1 MPEPHD
7 PLVAVDLYGTGIH
20 PQSWRRPDSRAED
33 LFTAGYWTGLLG
45 QADSAGVDLAFVG
58 DTFAIATTGHA
69 DQRGQ
74 LDAVAIAARAVAPTE
89 RIGLVPTVTVTHTEP
104 FHVSKAIASLDHAS
118 LGRAGWQVDVSA
130 GQAQANLFG
139 RKDAQDAESLWAEAA
154 DAIEVVSLL
163 WDSWEDDA
171 EIRDVATGRFI
182 DRDKLHYID
191 FEGAHFSVKGPSIT
205 PRSPQGQS
213 LIVIGA
219 RDEHSTRV
227 AAARADVIRIGAP
240 TVDAARDVAD
250 RVRRA
255 AAEAGRDP
263 ASLRILLDVEV
274 VIAETADT
282 AERDLAQLENWSGGR
297 YEPASILHRGD
308 APGLSRLITDVVGAG
323 GVDGVTLRPLALTSG
338 LNEITE
344 RVLPLLRPG
353 GRASDSGVLRE
364 RLGFTRPVNHFAGQ
378 D

>member
-1 MPEPHD
+1 MPEAHR

-20 PQSWRRPDSRAED
+20 PQSWRRQDSRAED
-33 LFTAGYWTGLLG
+33 LFTAVYWTGLIG

-58 DTFAIATTGHA
+58 DSFAIATTGHA

-74 LDAVAIAARAVAPTE
+74 LDAVAITARAVASTE

-118 LGRAGWQVDVSA
+118 GGRAGWQVDVSP
-130 GQAQANLFG
+130 GQIQADLFG

-154 DAIEVVSLL
+154 DAIEVVGLL

-182 DRDKLHYID
+182 DRDKLHYVD
-191 FEGAHFSVKGPSIT
+191 FEGDHFSVKGPSIT

-213 LIVIGA
+213 LIVIAA
-219 RDEHSTRV
+219 RDEYSTRV
-227 AAARADVIRIGAP
+227 AAARADVIRIAAP
-240 TVDAARDVAD
+240 TVDAARDVAA

-263 ASLRILLDVEV
+263 ATLRILLDVEV
-274 VIAETADT
+274 VIAETADA
-282 AERDLAQLENWSGGR
+282 AERDLAQLENWSGAR
-297 YEPASILHRGD
+297 YEPASVLYRGD
-308 APGLSRLITDVVGAG
+308 APGVARLITDVAATGD
-323 GVDGVTLRPLALTSG
+323 VDGVTLRPLALPSG
-338 LNEITE
+338 LDAITGD
-344 RVLPLLRPG
+344 VLPLLGSGDPAPG
-353 GRASDSGVLRE
+353 GGLLRE
-364 RLGFTRPVNHFAGQ
+364 RLGFTRPANRFAGQ

>member
-1 MPEPHD
+1 MPEPRF

-45 QADSAGVDLAFVG
+45 QADSAGVDLAFLG
-58 DTFAIATTGHA
+58 DSFAIATTGHA

-74 LDAVAIAARAVAPTE
+74 LDAVAIAARAVAATD
-89 RIGLVPTVTVTHTEP
+89 RIGLIPTVTVTHTEP

-130 GQAQANLFG
+130 GQAQADLFG

-171 EIRDVATGRFI
+171 EIRDVPTGRFI

-191 FEGAHFSVKGPSIT
+191 FEGTHFSVKGPSIT

-219 RDEHSTRV
+219 RDEHSARV

-240 TVDAARDVAD
+240 GVDAARQ
-250 RVRRA
+250 RA
-255 AAEAGRDP
+255 AQVRTAAEEAGRDP
-263 ASLRILLDVEV
+263 GSIRTLLDVEV
-274 VIAETADT
+274 VIAESADA
-282 AERDLAQLENWSGGR
+282 AEHDLAQLENWSGSR
-297 YEPASILHRGD
+297 YEPESVLYRGD
-308 APGLSRLITDVVGAG
+308 APGLARLITAVTAG
-323 GVDGVTLRPLALTSG
+323 DVDGVTLRPLALPSG
-338 LNEITE
+338 LDAITGH
-344 RVLPLLRPG
+344 VLPLLRSGDPG
-353 GRASDSGVLRE
+353 PGSGLLRE
-364 RLGFTRPVNHFAGQ
+364 RLGLGRPARHFAGQ

>member
-1 MPEPHD
+1 MPEPHR

-20 PQSWRRPDSRAED
+20 PQSWRRQDSRAED
-33 LFTAGYWTGLLG
+33 LFTAAYWTGLIG

-58 DTFAIATTGHA
+58 DSFAIATTGHA

-74 LDAVAIAARAVAPTE
+74 LDAVAITARAVASTE

-118 LGRAGWQVDVSA
+118 GGRAGWQVDVSP
-130 GQAQANLFG
+130 GQIQADLFG

-154 DAIEVVSLL
+154 DAIEVVGLL

-191 FEGAHFSVKGPSIT
+191 FEGDHFSVKGPSIT

-213 LIVIGA
+213 LIVIAA
-219 RDEHSTRV
+219 RDEYSTRV
-227 AAARADVIRIGAP
+227 AAARADVIRIAAP
-240 TVDAARDVAD
+240 TVDAARDVAV

-255 AAEAGRDP
+255 AAEARRDP

-274 VIAETADT
+274 VIAETADA
-282 AERDLAQLENWSGGR
+282 AERDLAQLDNWSGAR
-297 YEPASILHRGD
+297 YEPASVFYRGD
-308 APGLSRLITDVVGAG
+308 APGVARLITDVAATGD
-323 GVDGVTLRPLALTSG
+323 VDGVTLRPLALPSG
-338 LNEITE
+338 LDAITGD
-344 RVLPLLRPG
+344 VLPLLGSGDPALDG
-353 GRASDSGVLRE
+353 GLLRE
-364 RLGFTRPVNHFAGQ
+364 RLGFTRPANRFAGQ

>member
-1 MPEPHD
+1 MSEPRS

-33 LFTAGYWTGLLG
+33 LFTAGYWTGLLA
-45 QADSAGVDLAFVG
+45 QADAAGVDLAFLG
-58 DTFAIATTGHA
+58 DSFAIATTGHA
-69 DQRGQ
+69 EQRGH
-74 LDAVAIAARAVAPTE
+74 LDAVAIAARTVAATD

-118 LGRAGWQVDVSA
+118 RGRAGWQVDVSA

-139 RKDAQDAESLWAEAA
+139 RKDAQGIDSLWEEAA

-191 FEGAHFSVKGPSIT
+191 FEGSHFTVKGPSIT

-213 LIVIGA
+213 VVVIEA
-219 RDEHSTRV
+219 REEHSARV

-240 TVDAARDVAD
+240 GVEAARQRAVQ
-250 RVRRA
+250 VRTA

-263 ASLRILLDVEV
+263 GSIRVLLDVEV
-274 VIAETADT
+274 VIAESADT
-282 AERDLAQLENWSGGR
+282 ADHDLAQLENWSGSR
-297 YEPASILHRGD
+297 YEPQSLLHRGD
-308 APGLSRLITDVVGAG
+308 AAGLARLIADVVATGD
-323 GVDGVTLRPLALTSG
+323 VDGVTLRPLALASG
-338 LNEITE
+338 LDAITAH
-344 RVLPLLRPG
+344 VLPLLRSEAPVS
-353 GRASDSGVLRE
+353 GRGNLRE
-364 RLGFTRPVNHFAGQ
+364 RLGLTRPVNHFAGQ

>member
-74 LDAVAIAARAVAPTE
+74 LDAVAIAARAVASTE

-139 RKDAQDAESLWAEAA
+139 RKEAQDAESLWAEAA

-191 FEGAHFSVKGPSIT
+191 FEGTHFSVKGPSIT

-219 RDEHSTRV
+219 PCRRSRRSPPRRPAGSGAKRGPGPPRPRHV
-227 AAARADVIRIGAP
+227 APGPRRHAP
-240 TVDAARDVAD
+240 RP
-250 RVRRA
+250 RWVRRC
-255 AAEAGRDP
+255 GSR
-263 ASLRILLDVEV
+263 R
-274 VIAETADT
+274 
-282 AERDLAQLENWSGGR
+282 R
-297 YEPASILHRGD
+297 
-308 APGLSRLITDVVGAG
+308 APR
-323 GVDGVTLRPLALTSG
+323 
-338 LNEITE
+338 
-344 RVLPLLRPG
+344 RPG
-353 GRASDSGVLRE
+353 WSA
-364 RLGFTRPVNHFAGQ
+364 RPAHRSRSATAPAATAA
-378 D
+378 